1 MAHYVVL
8 SRRDYSWPE
17 PRKNLSPESAYA
29 YDDSSRHPD
38 PLRDTVLQFVENIR
52 SAVPTDFSFVLVF
65 TLAEMHL
72 SVDFEDGNTG
82 SFCGGSFFTSF
93 KSLRR

>member
-1 MAHYVVL
+1 M
-8 SRRDYSWPE
+8 
-17 PRKNLSPESAYA
+17 
-29 YDDSSRHPD
+29 
-38 PLRDTVLQFVENIR
+38 LQFVENIR